1 MNRLLL
7 YVHFNKE
14 DSLSTHVIFQL
25 QALRTIYSKIILIS
39 NSHLDRVSLDKLPY
53 DIFLQRNN
61 KGFDFAA
68 WADGMRMVGFDELKE
83 FDSVTIMNDTTFGP
97 IFDFASVVDRMDS
110 SESDFW
116 GITNNRA
123 HSADIG
129 GQLRPLKEH
138 IQSYFITFQQRV
150 VAHLSFQ
157 YFWENVQSYDDVNQ
171 VILNYETAVT
181 NYFIQEGFKYGVQ
194 FDTVSE
200 DISNMQNSDF
210 SIFGIKKLLAYR
222 VPFVKIKAFIHNAE
236 KPEISTIFDEIV
248 SSSDYPS
255 HLIVD
260 HMTFVDYPD
269 RDYLLPPKT
278 LDFSSLKGSRTRVGI
293 HLHISCVD
301 EIESFLSSF
310 NQYLGDYDL
319 YLTTSLGEVVAT
331 FGEKVKE
338 VILVDRGLN
347 PILAWQKIQDRLVG
361 YQIAGHFE
369 VASFSDAIDSLLK
382 PAKKIVAYA
391 TTNKKVGLVV
401 SDLTVSIRTESID
414 EDSMWPYMA
423 QLWNMIY
430 PHNEKNLKKQDIYVK
445 SATASFWYRPE
456 ALEKILSINLSALVA
471 QDPSAAEAITHS
483 FSNLLTYVAWANG
496 FDFRI
501 SQPHLLT
508 GFEVKRRFESHPPL
522 TVEEPVI
529 LPLKPSTARR
539 LIGYPIRRLKS
550 IVKKLKS

>member
-25 QALRTIYSKIILIS
+25 QALRTTYSKIILIS
-39 NSHLDRVSLDKLPY
+39 NSHLDQVSLDKLSY
-53 DIFLQRNN
+53 DNFLQRNN

-68 WADGMRMVGFDELKE
+68 WADGMKMVGFDELKE

-97 IFDFASVVDRMDS
+97 IFDFAPVVDRMDS

-138 IQSYFITFQQRV
+138 IQSYFIAFQQRV
-150 VAHLSFQ
+150 VAHPSFQ

-181 NYFIQEGFKYGVQ
+181 DYFIQEGFKYGVQ

-200 DISNMQNSDF
+200 DISDMQNSDF

-269 RDYLLPPKT
+269 RDYLLPQKT

-319 YLTTSLGEVVAT
+319 YLTTSLEEVVAT

-508 GFEVKRRFESHPPL
+508 GFEVKRKFESQSPL